1 MDLSDILH
9 LGSRTYAIPGN
20 PATDVYLLPVSG
32 GADST
37 ALAMLLHEI
46 APHIP
51 FRMVFTDTGAEEKDT
66 LDMLDRLEK
75 WLGKP
80 IERLQSKG
88 LFELIEEFNGFLP
101 SPTDRYC
108 TRELKLVPFRKWI
121 AQFAGKQK
129 WMCVGIRSD
138 EQFRLAF
145 TLPEVE
151 TLMPFVDMGINREWV
166 YQKLS
171 ATVGISKSYQTGSR
185 SGCTVC
191 PYQRKSELVGMLQ
204 RNPLAF
210 DQGAKCEKLSMIDS
224 SRHSPGVPLWKDTS
238 IAQNWHSLPVPLSD
252 EDIQNEVINFV
263 EARKKVF
270 PERLHYVFFIR
281 DYQDKVIGHEVLPSS
296 VGWRYKTV
304 EPFPRA
310 DNEVVYPVK
319 EKTEVRLLGVQ
330 HVGVFDIDGR
340 KRIELRSSEG
350 DEAFE
355 SACRFADRLG
365 KPWKVSGSSELFDPE
380 TQRCWSLKTSWTAT
394 VHSTAINPN
403 KLQTAEAPSQ
413 GKTEEGN
420 AFPVLFQ
427 IDPQSKEATGTV
439 MPFCSPA
446 CREAAGTNHGLGET
460 RQGESTSSDFGYTV
474 HCEQCGKEVGSQAGD
489 GQNPGIAKAQ
499 REALAKLKL
508 ALQECTETG
517 LFDVMTVDVHP
528 DLINAFCDEAG
539 RFELNGKAT

>member
-37 ALAMLLHEI
+37 ALAILLHEI

-171 ATVGISKSYQTGSR
+171 ATVGISKSYQTRSR

-252 EDIQNEVINFV
+252 EDIQKGKLSKSKAPDLFGSRIFVGGEFFMDGFPGADEFIWHQRVVCYSPTLHGVKKQLDGRFQHLLSTSEVYGMTEEEVREKARFAIWYVELPTDVFDPAGITSQGEDRSYTWHQGSSYRQIRHIVDWVTRALHAEFQRRVAATQPHLLSVQHEWKECAVEAIESVKHPLGEVILSQWYIPSAEV
-263 EARKKVF
+263 EE
-270 PERLHYVFFIR
+270 PEDEEEMLRLM
-281 DYQDKVIGHEVLPSS
+281 PC
-296 VGWRYKTV
+296 
-304 EPFPRA
+304 PM
-310 DNEVVYPVK
+310 
-319 EKTEVRLLGVQ
+319 
-330 HVGVFDIDGR
+330 
-340 KRIELRSSEG
+340 
-350 DEAFE
+350 
-355 SACRFADRLG
+355 C
-365 KPWKVSGSSELFDPE
+365 
-380 TQRCWSLKTSWTAT
+380 
-394 VHSTAINPN
+394 
-403 KLQTAEAPSQ
+403 
-413 GKTEEGN
+413 
-420 AFPVLFQ
+420 Q
-427 IDPQSKEATGTV
+427 I
-439 MPFCSPA
+439 
-446 CREAAGTNHGLGET
+446 
-460 RQGESTSSDFGYTV
+460 
-474 HCEQCGKEVGSQAGD
+474 
-489 GQNPGIAKAQ
+489 
-499 REALAKLKL
+499 
-508 ALQECTETG
+508 
-517 LFDVMTVDVHP
+517 
-528 DLINAFCDEAG
+528 
-539 RFELNGKAT
+539 

>member
-1 MDLSDILH
+1 MNQALPLDPEQMRPAWSRNHDQAAAQEGWGLFDCDDSENGRWQVCRIDDSTEPSHTQLANDDEAWKIVATGTKDHHVAARHFLKAHNPKEYHAIMTPRVGDRVFLESYAAYSEKDQKPIPAGWYILHRVCNTSGVIDSPDTLVTLCRENNAPGDYIGAKASQIHRLQPWFKCRLVDAEIWTDDDEDVGFTSLFEAIQAAEDFLVTAKSDGLDYQGSDIE
-9 LGSRTYAIPGN
+9 I
-20 PATDVYLLPVSG
+20 VS
-32 GADST
+32 
-37 ALAMLLHEI
+37 
-46 APHIP
+46 
-51 FRMVFTDTGAEEKDT
+51 
-66 LDMLDRLEK
+66 
-75 WLGKP
+75 
-80 IERLQSKG
+80 
-88 LFELIEEFNGFLP
+88 
-101 SPTDRYC
+101 
-108 TRELKLVPFRKWI
+108 
-121 AQFAGKQK
+121 
-129 WMCVGIRSD
+129 
-138 EQFRLAF
+138 
-145 TLPEVE
+145 
-151 TLMPFVDMGINREWV
+151 
-166 YQKLS
+166 
-171 ATVGISKSYQTGSR
+171 
-185 SGCTVC
+185 
-191 PYQRKSELVGMLQ
+191 
-204 RNPLAF
+204 
-210 DQGAKCEKLSMIDS
+210 
-224 SRHSPGVPLWKDTS
+224 
-238 IAQNWHSLPVPLSD
+238 
-252 EDIQNEVINFV
+252 EDEVINFV

-310 DNEVVYPVK
+310 DNGVVYPVK

-380 TQRCWSLKTSWTAT
+380 TQRCWSHKTSWTAT

-427 IDPQSKEATGTV
+427 VDPQSKEATGTV

-446 CREAAGTNHGLGET
+446 CREAAGMNHGLGET